1 MRRILAVF
9 RVDNMRFNSYHKG
22 RQGRPLYRRFMY
34 KIEFFE
40 CRDGSC
46 PVAIFLDSLR
56 NQARAKVVSFMDILT
71 EKGIE
76 MRRPY
81 TAHLEDGIFELRC
94 SQGESNIR
102 CLFFFYY
109 NKQIVVTNGFLKKTD
124 KVPRKEIKLA
134 KKYRAEWLE
143 RHGGKNSEELL

>member
-1 MRRILAVF
+1 
-9 RVDNMRFNSYHKG
+9 
-22 RQGRPLYRRFMY
+22 MY

-76 MRRPY
+76 RNGWN
-81 TAHLEDGIFELRC
+81 D
-94 SQGESNIR
+94 
-102 CLFFFYY
+102 
-109 NKQIVVTNGFLKKTD
+109 IVERTVRNCY
-124 KVPRKEIKLA
+124 EI
-134 KKYRAEWLE
+134 
-143 RHGGKNSEELL
+143 